1 MSKVKIVLS
10 TYKMISSE
18 TFNGISV
25 DKIQG
30 IEAEK
35 KRIEDTETTA
45 IINFVTSGVLTTSKD
60 GKNISAIPTEAAF
73 AAKSASGT
81 CINNVNG

>member
-1 MSKVKIVLS
+1 MSTVKIVLS

-45 IINFVTSGVLTTSKD
+45 ITNFVTSGALVTSKD
-60 GKNISAIPTEAAF
+60 GKKHFSDSNRS
-73 AAKSASGT
+73 
-81 CINNVNG
+81 